1 MSRDCTQAVWDMNL
15 KPATLKLTLLSLADR
30 ADNDGHRCYPSIER
44 ISKDTALNKKTV
56 QSNITKLIDFG
67 LVQDTG
73 KRVGQSQRVR
83 VLKII
88 IKQIQKW
95 DDPENGMIDDPE
107 NGMIDDPENG
117 MHNQSLNQ
125 SVNQSDNNDRSNDQ
139 SVMVEKAFEWF
150 WSTSWKPVKKAI
162 GKVDTSPKAFNLEKR
177 WKPLFNKKYFSFHT
191 TEKFK
196 DEVNAMA
203 AFCKEAHNADRGR
216 FENMQ
221 LARFLTEAQW
231 RDE

>member
-1 MSRDCTQAVWDMNL
+1 MSRDCTQAVWDMRL

-56 QSNITKLIDFG
+56 QLNITKLITLG
-67 LVQDTG
+67 LIQDTG

-88 IKQIQKW
+88 INKIRNW
-95 DDPENGMIDDPE
+95 DDPENGAIDDPE
-107 NGMIDDPENG
+107 NGTLDDPENG
-117 MHNQSLNQ
+117 AHNQSVNQSLNQ
-125 SVNQSDNNDRSNDQ
+125 SDTNDRSNDQ
-139 SVMVEKAFEWF
+139 SDVVEKAFEWF
-150 WSTSWKPVKKAI
+150 WSTVWKPTKKLI
-162 GKVDTSPKAFNLEKR
+162 GKVDTSPKSFNLEKR
-177 WKPLFNKKYFSFHT
+177 WKPLFNKKYFMTHT
-191 TEKFK
+191 TEEFK
-196 DEVNAMA
+196 AEINSMA

-231 RDE
+231 RDL